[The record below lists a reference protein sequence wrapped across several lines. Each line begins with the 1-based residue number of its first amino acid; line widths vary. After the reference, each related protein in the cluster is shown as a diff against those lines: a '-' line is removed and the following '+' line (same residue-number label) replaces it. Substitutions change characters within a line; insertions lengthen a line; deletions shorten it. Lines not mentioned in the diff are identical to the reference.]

1 MRVVMLV
8 PVIMLVVVVVV
19 VVVLVFVVVAV
30 VVVVVAVVRMVVAV
44 PAGPRRL
51 GGFGRFTE
59 ERLGFLSGMTMVVTV
74 AVVVVVVVI
83 VVVTGRACVRVR
95 RCAWATA
102 LSRAR
107 TGIAAAPKQQH
118 RADRHEHSNPHHSS
132 PVSNCHST

>member
-8 PVIMLVVVVVV
+8 PVIMVVVVVV
-19 VVVLVFVVVAV
+19 VVVVVMAV

-44 PAGPRRL
+44 PAGPRHL

-74 AVVVVVVVI
+74 AVVVVVI
-83 VVVTGRACVRVR
+83 VVVTGGACVRVR

-102 LSRAR
+102 LRRAR